1 MPHSMCLI
9 AGQQGQMMEV
19 ERFDLFKHRIGNRE
33 FNLAVH
39 PEPEQLTNPDKRRLV
54 VSLYETGCKLATLQ
68 AQVGEVSAGVSI
80 VRALA
85 QDTIKSLAD
94 EIGSERLSR
103 LLDISLTDHQ
113 YLNG

>member
-1 MPHSMCLI
+1 MPQSMCLI
-9 AGQQGQMMEV
+9 TGNHGQKMSV
-19 ERFDLFKHRIGNRE
+19 ERFDLFKHRIGDRE

-39 PEPEQLTNPDKRRLV
+39 SDPEQLTNPDNRRLV

-68 AQVGEVSAGVSI
+68 AQVCEVSASVST

-85 QDTIKSLAD
+85 QETIKSLAE

-103 LLDISLTDHQ
+103 LLDNSLTDHTP
-113 YLNG
+113 LNE

>member
-1 MPHSMCLI
+1 MPQSTCLI
-9 AGQQGQMMEV
+9 TGQQGQKMEV
-19 ERFDLFKHRIGNRE
+19 ERFDLFKHRIGGRE

-39 PEPEQLTNPDKRRLV
+39 PEPEQHSNPDDRRLV

-68 AQVGEVSAGVSI
+68 AQVGAVSAGVST
-80 VRALA
+80 VRTLA
-85 QDTIKSLAD
+85 QDTITSLAE

-113 YLNG
+113 SLNG